1 VQLQEARKMGLTK
14 LSEIATYE
22 KDKANRATNKAL
34 GYSSLP
40 YDKTSARSGSVR
52 SKEESTTPPGRS
64 GGAHRKTPNPL
75 DISQAES
82 YSLLLQG
89 ERDLCSNLRIYPKAY
104 FLMKDILLRAYV
116 SRGFLTPSM
125 AKSLLKDVDPLKA
138 VKVYEFFYE
147 AGWVKPL

>member
-1 VQLQEARKMGLTK
+1 MGLTK
-14 LSEIATYE
+14 ISEIATYE
-22 KDKANRATNKAL
+22 KDKASRATNKAL
-34 GYSSLP
+34 GYSTLP
-40 YDKTSARSGSVR
+40 YDKPSARSGSARV
-52 SKEESTTPPGRS
+52 KDEANTPPGRH

-75 DISQAES
+75 DISQSES

-125 AKSLLKDVDPLKA
+125 AKSLLKDIDGAKA
-138 VKVYEFFYE
+138 TKVYEFFYE